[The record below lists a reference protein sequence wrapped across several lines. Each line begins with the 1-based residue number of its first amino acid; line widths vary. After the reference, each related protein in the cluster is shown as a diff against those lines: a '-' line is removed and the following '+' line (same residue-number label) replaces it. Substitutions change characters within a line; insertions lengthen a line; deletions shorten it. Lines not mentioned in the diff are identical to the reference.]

1 MTGNDWLR
9 SSNDDYGS
17 GSIVDSENEAAGDRT
32 PAVEDQYDGLHCS
45 GTLEGTLRTIV
56 EVSGRDMRRKKFL
69 LGSVF
74 NAAAFSEPALLALT
88 VPPAASTARTGGRRV
103 GMADVEILTEQ
114 VTQLRQLDYRY
125 GSGRLREQVVSL
137 LHREANQLL
146 HGTYSDKTGKA
157 LLTAV
162 AQATKLAAYTAAG
175 DRLYA
180 ANVLGLMSHMTV
192 QIGHNALTERD
203 RLRNGRQGVALA
215 RAGLAVAQGTVTP
228 ALAAELHAKEA
239 RGLALSGDVRAARRA
254 VLEAQRCY
262 ESMSP
267 DGEPPWQDFYTE
279 AAFAADLGMCLSD
292 LGEADQAI
300 KLSTVAVRD
309 YEPWRVRARC
319 FAQTDLAGAHL
330 LGNDLEQ
337 AAAVGRDAVRT
348 AAQVS
353 STRTL
358 DRLRGVVKV
367 PTTWCHVIK
376 FGDWV
381 LLRFTGG
388 TGR

>member
-1 MTGNDWLR
+1 
-9 SSNDDYGS
+9 
-17 GSIVDSENEAAGDRT
+17 
-32 PAVEDQYDGLHCS
+32 
-45 GTLEGTLRTIV
+45 
-56 EVSGRDMRRKKFL
+56 MRRRKLL
-69 LGSVF
+69 LGSAF
-74 NAAAFSEPALLALT
+74 SAAAFSEPALFALT
-88 VPPAASTARTGGRRV
+88 VPPLESTARTGGRRV

-137 LHREANQLL
+137 LHREADQLL
-146 HGTYSDKTGKA
+146 HGTYSEKTGKA

-162 AQATKLAAYTAAG
+162 AQATKLAAYTPADVGRSALAQRYYIQGLDLAMAAG

-192 QIGHNALTERD
+192 QIGHNALTEHD

-239 RGLALSGDVRAARRA
+239 RGLALVGDVREARRA

-267 DGEPPWQDFYTE
+267 EGEPPWQDFYTE

-319 FAQTDLAGAHL
+319 FAQTDLAGA
-330 LGNDLEQ
+330 
-337 AAAVGRDAVRT
+337 
-348 AAQVS
+348 
-353 STRTL
+353 
-358 DRLRGVVKV
+358 
-367 PTTWCHVIK
+367 
-376 FGDWV
+376 
-381 LLRFTGG
+381 
-388 TGR
+388 